1 VDTTLLGHF
10 IPKGTMIVMTTNTH
24 YEDESHPTHTIGPIA
39 GEAPRLYD
47 PINEKTE
54 KPTDQSPED
63 EKYSRKTGVWAAGTG
78 RQFDPDRWL
87 REDGSFDPNAGPSL
101 PFSLGQRGCF
111 GKSLAV
117 SQLRLY
123 LANKSVD
130 GIKDVLFGSESSFL
144 PSTRR
149 SLPEEFPE
157 ERDCYFSS
165 CLLLCTTRRLVVVP
179 LKVPHPECHMYISDT
194 TMTRLVHRK
203 Q

>member
-1 VDTTLLGHF
+1 VDTTLLGHL

-47 PINEKTE
+47 SVDDKAGGPIEQPSE
-54 KPTDQSPED
+54 G
-63 EKYSRKTGVWAAGTG
+63 EKYSRKTGTWAAGTG

-117 SQLRLY
+117 SHPRLC
-123 LANKSVD
+123 
-130 GIKDVLFGSESSFL
+130 SE
-144 PSTRR
+144 
-149 SLPEEFPE
+149 
-157 ERDCYFSS
+157 
-165 CLLLCTTRRLVVVP
+165 
-179 LKVPHPECHMYISDT
+179 
-194 TMTRLVHRK
+194 
-203 Q
+203 